1 MCPAAWAD
9 TVTSSSSPRKPVPLH
24 RLQAHPP
31 GLPHLCQGKWWPQD
45 ISGPAR
51 KAAQL
56 GGMPRASGLQR
67 REIRWPGG
75 RSFHWGDQAWAM
87 DAALHIWRGVLIN
100 ATGAFFPPEKAWGNW
115 FLEQA
120 WYPRAD
126 FLQGI
131 SAWQPSVETSMLST

>member
-1 MCPAAWAD
+1 M
-9 TVTSSSSPRKPVPLH
+9 PLH

-45 ISGPAR
+45 ISGPAL

-100 ATGAFFPPEKAWGNW
+100 ATGAFFPPRKSLGELVSGTGLVPKSGLPSGYFGLAAVRGN
-115 FLEQA
+115 
-120 WYPRAD
+120 
-126 FLQGI
+126 
-131 SAWQPSVETSMLST
+131 